1 MTVVNTDGSQE
12 IPVVPVPDQEGKVL
26 RSNADGSYAW
36 GAAGAEPG
44 SGKLY
49 VKFGSAP
56 AVDTNFNANS
66 DSNVTLVIPL
76 ASAVEGN
83 EEDGL
88 MSSED
93 KGVLDGLPG
102 KIGGLDDRIIAIEHD
117 YVTSQGLQSALSPIE
132 TEVDSLGGRVGSME
146 SGKATKVSQATSGNL
161 ASLDAGGDLV
171 DSGISVS
178 GVETAVQNTHSHAN
192 KAVLD
197 GIPARSGTDSAML
210 YSADDNSGIAWKN
223 WSYVTVSKK
232 TANSVLIGKTWY
244 PYVKIGSNYWITEN
258 LREPIGT
265 KNTDYWIYDE
275 NTVVE
280 RGYIYK
286 HETVIK
292 GESGVE
298 SDALQALLH
307 DGWHIPTESDA
318 YDLLGTAGTHWENR
332 GYEFM
337 ATDATRIT
345 PYTDDKGCTDVYGF
359 HVYPSGCYRSTG
371 GPFTPG
377 YELYNDYATYYTKT
391 PAGTS
396 FAVKSFNI
404 HFFDGTRS
412 ASIGNSIGGE
422 TYLHCCVRLCK
433 SAT

>member
-1 MTVVNTDGSQE
+1 MNFKYVSLRRLERFYADLKTWLASKYTTKAELEAAIANFGGFEVVSLTSGPN
-12 IPVVPVPDQEGKVL
+12 PVPDVQDPSTKIIYLTKEAGFTKV
-26 RSNADGSYAW
+26 DPYTEW
-36 GAAGAEPG
+36 IYT
-44 SGKLY
+44 SGG
-49 VKFGSAP
+49 VWNVIGETS
-56 AVDTNFNANS
+56 VDLS
-66 DSNVTLVIPL
+66 
-76 ASAVEGN
+76 GY
-83 EEDGL
+83 
-88 MSSED
+88 
-93 KGVLDGLPG
+93 
-102 KIGGLDDRIIAIEHD
+102 IEK
-117 YVTSQGLQSALSPIE
+117 VTSG
-132 TEVDSLGGRVGSME
+132 
-146 SGKATKVSQATSGNL
+146 TSGNL
-161 ASLDAGGDLV
+161 AKIASGGSLE
-171 DSGISVS
+171 DSGVAAS
-178 GVETAVQNTHSHAN
+178 GVETAVQNAHSHAN

-244 PYVKIGSNYWITEN
+244 PYVQIGNLLWTTEN

-286 HETVIK
+286 HQTVIK

-318 YDLLGTAGTHWENR
+318 YNLLGTAGTHWETS

-359 HVYPSGCYRSTG
+359 HAYPSGCYRSSG

-391 PAGTS
+391 PAGTA
-396 FAVKSFNI
+396 FAVKEFNI
-404 HFFDGTRS
+404 HFFDGSRS

-422 TYLHCCVRLCK
+422 TYMHCCVRLCK